1 MHSPLL
7 YALYSSLRLGSIS
20 LAAAQSRPN
29 IVFIMTDDQDVHM
42 ESLNHMPLTQQ
53 HLVSQGAT
61 FEKHYCTVAI
71 CCPSRVNLWTGQMS
85 HNTNVTNVQPPWG
98 GYQKFIQ
105 NGYNDHHLA
114 LWMQQSGYNTY
125 YTGKL
130 YNGHTPF
137 TYQYFN
143 VSITYDAQPPE
154 NPVGVYSTDLL
165 ADTAYRYLEDAF
177 AHPDTP
183 FFLTVAPVAPHGQ
196 LTEYPEHW
204 AGPPQVAERHRGLFP
219 NYTIPRTPDFN
230 PDTPTGVNWVAQLP
244 KLNDTMIAYND
255 EYQRER
261 LRSLQAVD
269 EMVAGIVTR
278 LEDAGVLDNTYVFY
292 TSDNGFHIGQ
302 HRMHPGKMCGY
313 ETDINVPMI
322 VRGPGIAPGSLR
334 SGPTSHTN
342 LAPTIM
348 KLAGND
354 ISNKSFDGAP
364 LDLHHPDTPLA
375 GTEHLAVEFWGI
387 GLAESYLAG
396 EEEYPNNTYKAVR
409 IHSDDY
415 SYYYSVWCNNAKEL
429 YDMKTDPLQL
439 HNLLPESDVSSAG
452 DRDLTLLTNR
462 LDALMMV
469 LKSCKEESCISPWQS
484 LHPDGNVGSLT
495 DALDHQYDDFYERQ
509 TKVSYTRCERGYII
523 ESEGPQDFDVFG
535 RSGIHV
541 QARGSVINPHWSL
554 WE

>member
-1 MHSPLL
+1 
-7 YALYSSLRLGSIS
+7 
-20 LAAAQSRPN
+20 
-29 IVFIMTDDQDVHM
+29 
-42 ESLNHMPLTQQ
+42 
-53 HLVSQGAT
+53 
-61 FEKHYCTVAI
+61 
-71 CCPSRVNLWTGQMS
+71 
-85 HNTNVTNVQPPWG
+85 
-98 GYQKFIQ
+98 
-105 NGYNDHHLA
+105 
-114 LWMQQSGYNTY
+114 MQQSGYNTY

-130 YNGHTPF
+130 YNGHTVDNYNDPPVSGYTHSGFLLEPF

-165 ADTAYRYLEDAF
+165 ADTARRYLDHAC
-177 AHPDTP
+177 ADPDTP

-196 LTEYPEHW
+196 LTEYPQHW

-244 KLNDTMIAYND
+244 KLNDTIIAYND

-261 LRSLQAVD
+261 IRSLQAVD
-269 EMVAGIVTR
+269 EMVAGIVTQ
-278 LEDAGVLDNTYVFY
+278 LQDAGVLDNTYIFY
-292 TSDNGFHIGQ
+292 TSDNGFHISQ

-322 VRGPGIAPGSLR
+322 VRGPGIAPGSSR

-348 KLAGND
+348 KLAGNK
-354 ISNKSFDGAP
+354 ISDKKFDAAA
-364 LDLHHPDTPLA
+364 LDLHDPDTPLA

-387 GLAESYLAG
+387 GLAESYLVG
-396 EEEYPNNTYKAVR
+396 EEEYANNTYKAVR

-415 SYYYSVWCNNAKEL
+415 SYYYSVWCNNEKEL
-429 YDMKTDPLQL
+429 YDMKVCLFLTFVLHSLTRAQSDPLQL
-439 HNLLPESDVSSAG
+439 HNLLPRGDASPA

-462 LDALMMV
+462 IDALMMV
-469 LKSCKEESCISPWQS
+469 LKSCKEQSCISPWES
-484 LHPDGNVGSLT
+484 LHPDGLVSSLA
-495 DALDHQYDDFYERQ
+495 DALDEQYDDFYDHQ

-523 ESEGPQDFDVFG
+523 ESEGPQEFDVFG

-541 QARGSVINPHWSL
+541 QAARGPIISPHWSL